1 MEFEKKIAV
10 LGSTGS
16 IGTQTLEIAR
26 EYKGIKIE
34 AMSAHSNVNLIEKQA
49 REFKPKTVCLTDEE
63 KAKDLKIKLAD
74 TDIKVV
80 QGKEG
85 LIETATA
92 DGADTVVTAV
102 VGISGLEPTI
112 EAINAKKNIALAN
125 KETLVTGG
133 HIVMNLAKKNG
144 VAILPV
150 DSEHSAI
157 FQSLQG
163 CKDRREVKR
172 ILLTASGGPFFG
184 KKRGELVDIKPEDAL
199 KHPNWNMGAKV
210 TIDSSTLVNKGLEVM
225 EAKWLFG
232 TDNIKVLVHRQSV
245 VHSMVEFVDNGVIA
259 QLGAPDMRLP
269 IQYALTYP
277 NRLPMKNNE
286 LDFTKYP
293 SLTFD
298 EPDTD
303 TFYALKLAYDALKDG
318 GIKPT
323 VFNSADEAA
332 VELFMQ
338 GKISYLGISDAIAKA
353 MSEIKNIENPTISDI
368 WETDKLA
375 REIVY
380 RFEKESL
387 I

>member
-1 MEFEKKIAV
+1 
-10 LGSTGS
+10 
-16 IGTQTLEIAR
+16 
-26 EYKGIKIE
+26 
-34 AMSAHSNVNLIEKQA
+34 
-49 REFKPKTVCLTDEE
+49 
-63 KAKDLKIKLAD
+63 
-74 TDIKVV
+74 
-80 QGKEG
+80 
-85 LIETATA
+85 
-92 DGADTVVTAV
+92 
-102 VGISGLEPTI
+102 
-112 EAINAKKNIALAN
+112 
-125 KETLVTGG
+125 
-133 HIVMNLAKKNG
+133 
-144 VAILPV
+144 
-150 DSEHSAI
+150 
-157 FQSLQG
+157 
-163 CKDRREVKR
+163 
-172 ILLTASGGPFFG
+172 
-184 KKRGELVDIKPEDAL
+184 
-199 KHPNWNMGAKV
+199 
-210 TIDSSTLVNKGLEVM
+210 
-225 EAKWLFG
+225 
-232 TDNIKVLVHRQSV
+232 
-245 VHSMVEFVDNGVIA
+245 MVEFVDNGVIA

-286 LDFTKYP
+286 LDFAKYP

-332 VELFMQ
+332 VELFMK

-380 RFEKESL
+380 RLEKESL

>member
-1 MEFEKKIAV
+1 MLVTLIPLFDENLTVSAYSLFTQKHNYLLHPNY
-10 LGSTGS
+10 LGTG
-16 IGTQTLEIAR
+16 Q
-26 EYKGIKIE
+26 
-34 AMSAHSNVNLIEKQA
+34 N
-49 REFKPKTVCLTDEE
+49 
-63 KAKDLKIKLAD
+63 
-74 TDIKVV
+74 
-80 QGKEG
+80 
-85 LIETATA
+85 
-92 DGADTVVTAV
+92 DGA
-102 VGISGLEPTI
+102 SRI
-112 EAINAKKNIALAN
+112 E
-125 KETLVTGG
+125 
-133 HIVMNLAKKNG
+133 
-144 VAILPV
+144 
-150 DSEHSAI
+150 
-157 FQSLQG
+157 
-163 CKDRREVKR
+163 
-172 ILLTASGGPFFG
+172 
-184 KKRGELVDIKPEDAL
+184 
-199 KHPNWNMGAKV
+199 
-210 TIDSSTLVNKGLEVM
+210 GLEVM

>member
-1 MEFEKKIAV
+1 MEIEHKISV

-26 EYKGIKIE
+26 EYKGISIE
-34 AMSAHSNVNLIEKQA
+34 AMSAHSNIDLLEKQA
-49 REFKPKTVCLTDEE
+49 REFKPKLVCVTSEE
-63 KAKDLKIKLAD
+63 KARDLKIKLAD
-74 TDIKVV
+74 TDIRVV
-80 QGKEG
+80 SGKDG
-85 LIETATA
+85 LNEAATIDSA
-92 DGADTVVTAV
+92 KTVVTAV

-112 EAINAKKNIALAN
+112 EAIKAKKNIALAN

-133 HIVMNLAKKNG
+133 HIVTRLAKDNG
-144 VAILPV
+144 IKILPV

-163 CKDRREVKR
+163 CNDKREIKN

-184 KKRGELVDIKPEDAL
+184 KTREKLKNITPADAL

-210 TIDSSTLVNKGLEVM
+210 TIDSSTLVNKGLEVI

-232 TDNIKVLVHRQSV
+232 TENIKVLVHRQSV

-286 LDFTKYP
+286 LDLIKYS
-293 SLTFD
+293 SLTFE
-298 EPDTD
+298 EPDMD
-303 TFYALKLAYDALKDG
+303 TFYALRLAFEALKDG

-332 VELFMQ
+332 VELFMK
-338 GKISYLGISDAIAKA
+338 GKLSYLGISEAIEKA
-353 MSEIKNIENPTISDI
+353 MREIKNIDNPDIDTIFEADR
-368 WETDKLA
+368 LA

-380 RFEKESL
+380 SFS
-387 I
+387 

>member
-1 MEFEKKIAV
+1 
-10 LGSTGS
+10 
-16 IGTQTLEIAR
+16 
-26 EYKGIKIE
+26 
-34 AMSAHSNVNLIEKQA
+34 
-49 REFKPKTVCLTDEE
+49 
-63 KAKDLKIKLAD
+63 
-74 TDIKVV
+74 
-80 QGKEG
+80 
-85 LIETATA
+85 
-92 DGADTVVTAV
+92 
-102 VGISGLEPTI
+102 
-112 EAINAKKNIALAN
+112 
-125 KETLVTGG
+125 
-133 HIVMNLAKKNG
+133 
-144 VAILPV
+144 
-150 DSEHSAI
+150 
-157 FQSLQG
+157 
-163 CKDRREVKR
+163 
-172 ILLTASGGPFFG
+172 
-184 KKRGELVDIKPEDAL
+184 
-199 KHPNWNMGAKV
+199 MGAKV

-338 GKISYLGISDAIAKA
+338 GKISYLGISDAISKA

-380 RFEKESL
+380 RLEKESL

>member
-34 AMSAHSNVNLIEKQA
+34 AMSAHSNIDLIEKQA
-49 REFKPKTVCLTDEE
+49 REFKPKTVCLTDEG

-92 DGADTVVTAV
+92 DSADTVVTAV

-112 EAINAKKNIALAN
+112 EAIKAKKNIALAN

-133 HIVMNLAKKNG
+133 HIVMDLAKENG

-184 KKRGELVDIKPEDAL
+184 KKREELVDIKPEDAL

-232 TDNIKVLVHRQSV
+232 VELDQIEVVVHPQSV
-245 VHSMVEFVDNGVIA
+245 IHSAVQYEDGAVIA
-259 QLGAPDMRLP
+259 QLGTPDMRLP
-269 IQYALTYP
+269 IQYALYYP
-277 NRLPMKNNE
+277 ERRKMSGKRLDLFE
-286 LDFTKYP
+286 LG
-293 SLTFD
+293 SLTF
-298 EPDTD
+298 ERPDTK
-303 TFYALKLAYDALKDG
+303 TFKGLALAYDAMRKG
-318 GIKPT
+318 GSQPT
-323 VFNSADEAA
+323 VFNAA
-332 VELFMQ
+332 NERAVAMFLDR
-338 GKISYLGISDAIAKA
+338 KISYPQITEIIEDCMEHVAYISD
-353 MSEIKNIENPTISDI
+353 PTLDQVL
-368 WETDKLA
+368 ETEQA
-375 REIVY
+375 VY
-380 RFEKESL
+380 EYIGQKWA
-387 I
+387 